1 MAGLE
6 SQVRNYRSIP
16 NNTNVSWFLDPCLR
30 INMIHCLGCC
40 FTLFFNGYDGSLLN
54 GLQSIDRWHEYFDN
68 PSATTLGLMN
78 SAGFLPGIV
87 AGFCGDR
94 LAQTFGKRLTLWIG
108 TCITIVGIILMS
120 VSTTTGMFCGGRTM
134 IGFGTPLA
142 VTVSPSHL
150 QEISHPRYRAQV
162 SSFFTCTYYIAA
174 VLSAGVCL
182 GCMTIPSDMSW
193 RIPCWTQL
201 VGPILTLALTS
212 TMPESPRWLVKKGR
226 LANARTIL
234 IKYHANGK
242 EDDDLVEYE
251 FREIV
256 EALKLEDLNK
266 QTTYLDFF
274 RTPGNRHR
282 LLILVVLGA
291 SLNWVGNGIMSY
303 YLSPILNGI
312 GVTNTRSQLLILVGL
327 NIWNLIWSTSAAI
340 NIDRIGRRPLWLT
353 ATSGQLVTMAVAM
366 GLSAAYTEY
375 GIKAAGT
382 AVIPFLFLF
391 YASYDIA
398 YTPMSYG
405 YPTEIL
411 TYSLRTK
418 GLAIYIVVIAVA
430 VSLNTWINPIALD
443 ALGWKYYSVYIIIN
457 AVLFAIQY
465 LKFPETK
472 DRTIEEIAT
481 IFDGTQATTVMYAR
495 GESMERDVRSVREE
509 PEDKST

>member
-1 MAGLE
+1 
-6 SQVRNYRSIP
+6 
-16 NNTNVSWFLDPCLR
+16 
-30 INMIHCLGCC
+30 
-40 FTLFFNGYDGSLLN
+40 
-54 GLQSIDRWHEYFDN
+54 
-68 PSATTLGLMN
+68 
-78 SAGFLPGIV
+78 
-87 AGFCGDR
+87 
-94 LAQTFGKRLTLWIG
+94 
-108 TCITIVGIILMS
+108 
-120 VSTTTGMFCGGRTM
+120 
-134 IGFGTPLA
+134 
-142 VTVSPSHL
+142 
-150 QEISHPRYRAQV
+150 
-162 SSFFTCTYYIAA
+162 
-174 VLSAGVCL
+174 
-182 GCMTIPSDMSW
+182 
-193 RIPCWTQL
+193 
-201 VGPILTLALTS
+201 
-212 TMPESPRWLVKKGR
+212 MPESPRWLVKKGR
-226 LANARTIL
+226 LVNARTIL

-242 EDDDLVEYE
+242 EDDELVEYE

-282 LLILVVLGA
+282 LLILIVLGA

-353 ATSGQLVTMAVAM
+353 ATSGQLVTMAVTM

-457 AVLFAIQY
+457 AVLLAIQY

-481 IFDGTQATTVMYAR
+481 IFDGPQATTVMYAR

-509 PEDKST
+509 PEDKSM

>member
-1 MAGLE
+1 
-6 SQVRNYRSIP
+6 
-16 NNTNVSWFLDPCLR
+16 
-30 INMIHCLGCC
+30 
-40 FTLFFNGYDGSLLN
+40 
-54 GLQSIDRWHEYFDN
+54 
-68 PSATTLGLMN
+68 
-78 SAGFLPGIV
+78 
-87 AGFCGDR
+87 
-94 LAQTFGKRLTLWIG
+94 
-108 TCITIVGIILMS
+108 
-120 VSTTTGMFCGGRTM
+120 
-134 IGFGTPLA
+134 
-142 VTVSPSHL
+142 
-150 QEISHPRYRAQV
+150 
-162 SSFFTCTYYIAA
+162 
-174 VLSAGVCL
+174 
-182 GCMTIPSDMSW
+182 
-193 RIPCWTQL
+193 
-201 VGPILTLALTS
+201 
-212 TMPESPRWLVKKGR
+212 MPESPRWLVKNGR
-226 LANARTIL
+226 LANARKIL

-242 EDDDLVEYE
+242 EDDELVEYE

-282 LLILVVLGA
+282 LLILIVLGA

-340 NIDRIGRRPLWLT
+340 NIDKIGRRPLWLT
-353 ATSGQLVTMAVAM
+353 ATSD
-366 GLSAAYTEY
+366 Y

-457 AVLFAIQY
+457 AVLLAIQY
-465 LKFPETK
+465 FKFPETK

-481 IFDGTQATTVMYAR
+481 IFDGPQATTVMYAQ

-509 PEDKST
+509 PEDKSM

>member
-1 MAGLE
+1 MAGLK

-16 NNTNVSWFLDPCLR
+16 NNTNAFWFLDPCLR

-108 TCITIVGIILMS
+108 TCIAIVGIILMS
-120 VSTTTGMFCGGRTM
+120 VSTTTGMFCGGRT
-134 IGFGTPLA
+134 ILGFGTPLA
-142 VTVSPSHL
+142 VT
-150 QEISHPRYRAQV
+150 
-162 SSFFTCTYYIAA
+162 
-174 VLSAGVCL
+174 
-182 GCMTIPSDMSW
+182 
-193 RIPCWTQL
+193 
-201 VGPILTLALTS
+201 
-212 TMPESPRWLVKKGR
+212 WLVKEGR
-226 LANARTIL
+226 STQARAVL
-234 IKYHANGK
+234 VKYHANGK
-242 EDDDLVEYE
+242 EDDELVDYE

-256 EALKLEDLNK
+256 DAMKLEDLNK
-266 QTTYLDFF
+266 QTTYLAFF
-274 RTPGNRHR
+274 ETPGNRHR
-282 LLILVVLGA
+282 LMILIVVGA
-291 SLNWVGNGIMSY
+291 SLNWVGNGIISY

-312 GVTNTRSQLLILVGL
+312 GVTDTRSQLLILVGL

-340 NIDRIGRRPLWLT
+340 NVDRIGRRPLWLT
-353 ATSGQLVTMAVAM
+353 ATSGQLVTMAVIM
-366 GLSAAYTEY
+366 GLSAGYTKY
-375 GIKAAGT
+375 DIKAAGT

-418 GLAIYIVVIAVA
+418 GLAIYIVTVAIA

-443 ALGWKYYSVYIIIN
+443 ALGWKYYAIYIVIN
-457 AVLFAIQY
+457 AALLAIQY
-465 LKFPETK
+465 FKFPETK

-481 IFDGTQATTVMYAR
+481 IFDGTHATAVVY
-495 GESMERDVRSVREE
+495 GQGGGMERDVRSVRED
-509 PEDKST
+509 PEAKSM

>member
-1 MAGLE
+1 M
-6 SQVRNYRSIP
+6 
-16 NNTNVSWFLDPCLR
+16 
-30 INMIHCLGCC
+30 
-40 FTLFFNGYDGSLLN
+40 
-54 GLQSIDRWHEYFDN
+54 
-68 PSATTLGLMN
+68 
-78 SAGFLPGIV
+78 
-87 AGFCGDR
+87 
-94 LAQTFGKRLTLWIG
+94 TLWIG
-108 TCITIVGIILMS
+108 TCIT
-120 VSTTTGMFCGGRTM
+120 
-134 IGFGTPLA
+134 
-142 VTVSPSHL
+142 
-150 QEISHPRYRAQV
+150 
-162 SSFFTCTYYIAA
+162 
-174 VLSAGVCL
+174 
-182 GCMTIPSDMSW
+182 
-193 RIPCWTQL
+193 
-201 VGPILTLALTS
+201 
-212 TMPESPRWLVKKGR
+212 WLVKKGR

-242 EDDDLVEYE
+242 EDDELVEYE

-256 EALKLEDLNK
+256 EAMKLEDLNN

-282 LLILVVLGA
+282 LLILTLLGA

-340 NIDRIGRRPLWLT
+340 NIDKIGRRPLWLT
-353 ATSGQLVTMAVAM
+353 ATSGELVTMAVTM
-366 GLSAAYTEY
+366 GLSAAYTDY

-443 ALGWKYYSVYIIIN
+443 ALGWK
-457 AVLFAIQY
+457 
-465 LKFPETK
+465 
-472 DRTIEEIAT
+472 
-481 IFDGTQATTVMYAR
+481 
-495 GESMERDVRSVREE
+495 
-509 PEDKST
+509 

>member
-1 MAGLE
+1 M
-6 SQVRNYRSIP
+6 
-16 NNTNVSWFLDPCLR
+16 TD
-30 INMIHCLGCC
+30 
-40 FTLFFNGYDGSLLN
+40 DGSLLN
-54 GLQSIDRWHEYFDN
+54 GLQSIDRWHDYFDN

-108 TCITIVGIILMS
+108 TCITIIGIILMS

-134 IGFGTPLA
+134 IVFGTPLA

-150 QEISHPRYRAQV
+150 QEISHPRYRAQ
-162 SSFFTCTYYIAA
+162 
-174 VLSAGVCL
+174 
-182 GCMTIPSDMSW
+182 
-193 RIPCWTQL
+193 
-201 VGPILTLALTS
+201 
-212 TMPESPRWLVKKGR
+212 WLVKKGR

-242 EDDDLVEYE
+242 EDDELVEYE

-274 RTPGNRHR
+274 RTPGNRHW
-282 LLILVVLGA
+282 LLILIVLGA

-340 NIDRIGRRPLWLT
+340 NIDKIGRRPLWLT
-353 ATSGQLVTMAVAM
+353 ATSGQLVTMAVTM
-366 GLSAAYTEY
+366 GLSAAYAEY
-375 GIKAAGT
+375 GIEAAGT
-382 AVIPFLFLF
+382 AVIPFLFVF

-430 VSLNTWINPIALD
+430 VSLNTWINHIALD
-443 ALGWKYYSVYIIIN
+443 ALGWKYSSVYIIIN
-457 AVLFAIQY
+457 AVLLAIQY
-465 LKFPETK
+465 FKFPETK

-481 IFDGTQATTVMYAR
+481 IFDGPQATTVMYAR

-509 PEDKST
+509 PEDKSM